1 MVERPDL
8 PAVPDIVVAAYNDG
22 RRRYALVRGAIAAVF
37 IAASSAF
44 AGHGVWRA
52 SMLAVFVLVVAT
64 VLAWRSRGGLLG
76 AFSGTALAA
85 TPLLM
90 GSLVGDACACTGSVC
105 FSLCGVA
112 CGSGSIVVGGIAGAA
127 FSRLRYGQVDFVVG
141 ALLTS
146 ITAMTLCPASSVGSI
161 VGVVV
166 GAAVS
171 VPSAFFVDRAM
182 QKALA

>member
-1 MVERPDL
+1 MVERPTLDN
-8 PAVPDIVVAAYNDG
+8 ANVFIATYNDG
-22 RRRYALVRGAIAAVF
+22 RRRYALLRGAVAAVL

-44 AGHGVWRA
+44 AGHGVWRTGL
-52 SMLAVFVLVVAT
+52 LAVFVLVVVA

-76 AFSGTALAA
+76 AVSGTTLAA
-85 TPLLM
+85 TPLIM
-90 GSLVGDACACTGSVC
+90 GSLVGDACACTGSMC
-105 FSLCGVA
+105 FSLCGLA
-112 CGSGSIVVGGIAGAA
+112 CGSGSVVVGGIAGIA
-127 FSRLRYGQVDFVVG
+127 FSRLRYGQGDFVVG

-146 ITAMTLCPASSVGSI
+146 ITAMTLCPASTVGSI

-171 VPSAFFVDRAM
+171 VPSAFFVDRAL

>member
-1 MVERPDL
+1 MVDPTLPPLPD
-8 PAVPDIVVAAYNDG
+8 VVVAAYNNG
-22 RRRYALVRGAIAAVF
+22 RRRYALVRGGVAAMLIAV
-37 IAASSAF
+37 SSAL

-52 SMLAVFVLVVAT
+52 GVLAVFVLVVVS

-90 GSLVGDACACTGSVC
+90 GSLVGDACACTGSMC
-105 FSLCGVA
+105 FSLCGLA
-112 CGSGSIVVGGIAGAA
+112 CGSGSIVVGALAGVG
-127 FSRLRYGQVDFVVG
+127 FSRLRYGQGDFVVG

-146 ITAMTLCPASSVGSI
+146 ITAMTMCPASTMGSI